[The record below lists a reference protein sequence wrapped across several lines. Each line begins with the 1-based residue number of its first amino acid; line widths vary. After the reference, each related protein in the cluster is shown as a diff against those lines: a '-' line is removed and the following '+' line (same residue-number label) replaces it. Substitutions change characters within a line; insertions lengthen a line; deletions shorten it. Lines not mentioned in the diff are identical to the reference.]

1 MSQPENRS
9 CPPAPPSLRYTIETS
24 LRAYLH
30 ELHDQSLTGLHGHVM
45 AEVEQ
50 ALMRVVMEHTC
61 GNQSE
66 ASRILGLTR
75 ATVRRKIREHSI
87 FIAL

>member
-1 MSQPENRS
+1 
-9 CPPAPPSLRYTIETS
+9 
-24 LRAYLH
+24 
-30 ELHDQSLTGLHGHVM
+30 M

-75 ATVRRKIREHSI
+75 ATVRRKIREHCI